1 MASVSNATAERFF
14 SLVYFVKT
22 EARNGMQLKLLDT
35 VIRIKAELL
44 LLNKRRKDFVVS
56 EQTLDNSATKKVY
69 ECNFNEEDLDF
80 ELLAI

>member
-1 MASVSNATAERFF
+1 MLQLRGFF

-44 LLNKRRKDFVVS
+44 LSNKRRKDFVVS
-56 EQTLDNSATKKVY
+56 EQTLDNSTTKKVY
-69 ECNFNEEDLDF
+69 ECNFNEENLDF